1 MVYYNHQLL
10 QSSALANVIT
20 LELNFAV
27 MSYLN
32 SFSLLLSS
40 GLPAIIVAVSLGIA
54 IGNDGIET
62 FVNDEK

>member
-1 MVYYNHQLL
+1 M
-10 QSSALANVIT
+10 IT
-20 LELNFAV
+20 LELDFAV

-32 SFSLLLSS
+32 IFSLLLSS
-40 GLPAIIVAVSLGIA
+40 GLPAIIVAVSLGIT